1 MKLDYFNIIKEGKK
15 VNINNINFST
25 LLNESLLDVRQKNA
39 SNLSDE
45 EFKYL
50 ISFDPVLNNIQNL
63 SNEVMAS
70 TPENYIRWLLKMN
83 KLGELKNISPEK
95 MQQYLKAFTQAKNRK
110 NLLPNNDIN
119 SYKSIEDLKNALE
132 DAKNNLTANQ
142 KNKDAKRNQKE
153 LQGEKKPGLYMNGAV
168 ELLFNGDEWEVW
180 TPHTYEGS
188 KALRRGASWCTGGDN
203 CYYYDAYTAD
213 GQLYVI
219 INKENQK
226 EKLQLF
232 VPNDSDSNRPREF
245 RDAEN
250 DSVKFREFV
259 HDNPE
264 LLDFFLTQENVTNS
278 YESLEDDSIDDE
290 WDDDKEDDV
299 INEYNLTYNED
310 GIICMLIDYRDLIK
324 STIYL
329 DIKDFE
335 EFASTGYN
343 EGGYS
348 DTSKL
353 MEKIAQTEGFINE
366 ISWENTDLLTLYK
379 FYLKDSNTSASE
391 MDFTTFLYV
400 LFKTNNADYSS
411 YDVYKWFTSKNEYWQ
426 KEVYEK
432 LNPLPAFDLIGNY
445 IYEKLK
451 DLGWNPPKPNYN
463 DYYSTYHNNNYTHY
477 LEQFKGA
484 FLYEFEDCH
493 SVREFYEEYA
503 DNGQK
508 SYMDL
513 VNDISFR
520 EEEGDINPMY
530 AEFYDYESDH
540 SEEDAS
546 QIIDIFMTTLEYNK
560 FVDDEDN
567 EDNDDEIQEV
577 LKLSGV
583 NL

>member
-1 MKLDYFNIIKEGKK
+1 
-15 VNINNINFST
+15 
-25 LLNESLLDVRQKNA
+25 
-39 SNLSDE
+39 
-45 EFKYL
+45 
-50 ISFDPVLNNIQNL
+50 
-63 SNEVMAS
+63 
-70 TPENYIRWLLKMN
+70 
-83 KLGELKNISPEK
+83 
-95 MQQYLKAFTQAKNRK
+95 
-110 NLLPNNDIN
+110 
-119 SYKSIEDLKNALE
+119 
-132 DAKNNLTANQ
+132 
-142 KNKDAKRNQKE
+142 
-153 LQGEKKPGLYMNGAV
+153 MNGAV

-226 EKLQLF
+226 VKLQLF

-290 WDDDKEDDV
+290 WDDDKEDNV

-343 EGGYS
+343 EGEYS

-366 ISWENTDLLTLYK
+366 INWENTDLLTLYK

-391 MDFTTFLYV
+391 MDFTAFLYV
-400 LFKTNNADYSS
+400 LFKTNNADYSN

>member
-1 MKLDYFNIIKEGKK
+1 MKLIGK
-15 VNINNINFST
+15 
-25 LLNESLLDVRQKNA
+25 
-39 SNLSDE
+39 
-45 EFKYL
+45 
-50 ISFDPVLNNIQNL
+50 
-63 SNEVMAS
+63 
-70 TPENYIRWLLKMN
+70 
-83 KLGELKNISPEK
+83 
-95 MQQYLKAFTQAKNRK
+95 
-110 NLLPNNDIN
+110 
-119 SYKSIEDLKNALE
+119 
-132 DAKNNLTANQ
+132 
-142 KNKDAKRNQKE
+142 
-153 LQGEKKPGLYMNGAV
+153 
-168 ELLFNGDEWEVW
+168 
-180 TPHTYEGS
+180 
-188 KALRRGASWCTGGDN
+188 
-203 CYYYDAYTAD
+203 
-213 GQLYVI
+213 
-219 INKENQK
+219 
-226 EKLQLF
+226 
-232 VPNDSDSNRPREF
+232 
-245 RDAEN
+245 
-250 DSVKFREFV
+250 
-259 HDNPE
+259 
-264 LLDFFLTQENVTNS
+264 
-278 YESLEDDSIDDE
+278 
-290 WDDDKEDDV
+290 
-299 INEYNLTYNED
+299 
-310 GIICMLIDYRDLIK
+310 
-324 STIYL
+324 
-329 DIKDFE
+329 
-335 EFASTGYN
+335 
-343 EGGYS
+343 
-348 DTSKL
+348 
-353 MEKIAQTEGFINE
+353 
-366 ISWENTDLLTLYK
+366 NTDLLTLYK

-391 MDFTTFLYV
+391 MDFTAFLYV
-400 LFKTNNADYSS
+400 LFKTNNADYSN

>member
-1 MKLDYFNIIKEGKK
+1 MIFFI
-15 VNINNINFST
+15 
-25 LLNESLLDVRQKNA
+25 
-39 SNLSDE
+39 
-45 EFKYL
+45 
-50 ISFDPVLNNIQNL
+50 NNIQNL

-226 EKLQLF
+226 VKLQLF

-290 WDDDKEDDV
+290 WDDDKE
-299 INEYNLTYNED
+299 E
-310 GIICMLIDYRDLIK
+310 
-324 STIYL
+324 
-329 DIKDFE
+329 
-335 EFASTGYN
+335 
-343 EGGYS
+343 
-348 DTSKL
+348 
-353 MEKIAQTEGFINE
+353 
-366 ISWENTDLLTLYK
+366 
-379 FYLKDSNTSASE
+379 
-391 MDFTTFLYV
+391 
-400 LFKTNNADYSS
+400 
-411 YDVYKWFTSKNEYWQ
+411 
-426 KEVYEK
+426 
-432 LNPLPAFDLIGNY
+432 
-445 IYEKLK
+445 
-451 DLGWNPPKPNYN
+451 
-463 DYYSTYHNNNYTHY
+463 
-477 LEQFKGA
+477 
-484 FLYEFEDCH
+484 
-493 SVREFYEEYA
+493 
-503 DNGQK
+503 
-508 SYMDL
+508 
-513 VNDISFR
+513 
-520 EEEGDINPMY
+520 
-530 AEFYDYESDH
+530 
-540 SEEDAS
+540 
-546 QIIDIFMTTLEYNK
+546 
-560 FVDDEDN
+560 
-567 EDNDDEIQEV
+567 
-577 LKLSGV
+577 
-583 NL
+583 